1 MNKEQ
6 VANAGS
12 QKWDYCA
19 PKTNYADVR
28 QRVRN
33 AFAEKALVIADAIDI
48 VQGLSKETARL
59 FSNIH
64 FVGVCEIPMFCS
76 EGVQSDE
83 ERGRERERERERES
97 Q

>member
-33 AFAEKALVIADAIDI
+33 AFAEKAHEIADAIDI
-48 VQGLSKETARL
+48 VQGLSKESARL

-64 FVGVCEIPMFCS
+64 LVVCLPDSHVLLGWGKI
-76 EGVQSDE
+76 
-83 ERGRERERERERES
+83 
-97 Q
+97 